1 MTAASA
7 HESSSAQPA
16 FLMSSLA
23 KRAARGRAILLA
35 GVYMNLVLA
44 VVKIA
49 AGWLGHSDALIADGL
64 ESTLDVLSSALIW
77 LALKYAERPPDSEH
91 PYGHGKMESLAGV
104 GGALILLAAGAMVAL
119 NSLREIVYGAPDRP
133 VPAMFTLG
141 VLVFVVLVKE
151 LLFRIAQAR
160 NREVESRALESDA
173 WHHRSDALTSLAAL
187 VGILIA
193 LVGGSRFVSADDWAA
208 LFSCGIIA
216 MNGLRMLRGS
226 LGELL
231 DEQAPDET
239 IQKILAC
246 ARSVQ
251 GVENVEKCRV
261 RKSGL
266 TLLADLHVRVCGD
279 VTVSAG
285 HHISHLVK
293 DALMDGGYH
302 LSDVTVHIEPAE
314 ASRKQGG

>member
-1 MTAASA
+1 
-7 HESSSAQPA
+7 
-16 FLMSSLA
+16 MSSLA
-23 KRAARGRAILLA
+23 QRASRGRSILLA
-35 GVYMNLVLA
+35 GVFMNLLLA
-44 VVKIA
+44 VVKMS

-77 LALKYAERPPDSEH
+77 LALKYAERPPDTEH

-104 GGALILLAAGAMVAL
+104 GGALILLAAGAMVAI
-119 NSLREIVYGAPDRP
+119 NSLREIAYGAPDRP

-141 VLVFVVLVKE
+141 VLALVVVVKE
-151 LLFRIAQAR
+151 LLFRMTSAR

-173 WHHRSDALTSLAAL
+173 WHHRSDALTSLAAAT
-187 VGILIA
+187 GILVA
-193 LVGGSRFVSADDWAA
+193 LAGGPRLVSADDWAA

-216 MNGLRMLRGS
+216 LNGLRMLRAS

-231 DEQAPDET
+231 DEQAPEAT
-239 IQKILAC
+239 IEKIMHC
-246 ARSVQ
+246 AQAVP
-251 GVENVEKCRV
+251 GVKNVEKCRV

-266 TLLADLHVRVCGD
+266 TLLADLHVRVRGD

-314 ASRKQGG
+314 DSIHGDA

>member
-1 MTAASA
+1 MATLAERAS
-7 HESSSAQPA
+7 
-16 FLMSSLA
+16 
-23 KRAARGRAILLA
+23 RGRSILLA
-35 GVYMNLVLA
+35 GVLINLVLA
-44 VVKIA
+44 TVKISS
-49 AGWLGHSDALIADGL
+49 GWLGHSDALVADGL

-104 GGALILLAAGAMVAL
+104 AGALILLLAGGLVAF
-119 NSLREIVYGAPDRP
+119 NSLREIFFGAHDRP
-133 VPAMFTLG
+133 VPASFTLG
-141 VLVFVVLVKE
+141 ILIVVVIVKE
-151 LLFRIAQAR
+151 TLFRFTSLR
-160 NREVESRALESDA
+160 NQEVSSRALEADA
-173 WHHRSDALTSLAAL
+173 WHHRSDALTSLAAAL
-187 VGILIA
+187 GIFAA
-193 LVGGSRFVSADDWAA
+193 LVGGQRWVSADDWAA
-208 LFSCGIIA
+208 LFSCAIIA
-216 MNGLRMLRGS
+216 FNGLSMLRGS

-239 IQKILAC
+239 IQKILHC
-246 ARSVQ
+246 AQSVP

-266 TLLADLHVRVCGD
+266 TLLADLHVRVQGN
-279 VTVSAG
+279 VSVSAG

-314 ASRKQGG
+314 EPSIAGA

>member
-1 MTAASA
+1 MSTL
-7 HESSSAQPA
+7 AQ
-16 FLMSSLA
+16 
-23 KRAARGRAILLA
+23 RAAQGRAILLA
-35 GVYMNLVLA
+35 GVFINLLLA
-44 VVKIA
+44 VVKMT

-77 LALKYAERPPDSEH
+77 LALKYAARPPDSEH

-119 NSLREIVYGAPDRP
+119 NSLREIIYGAPDRP
-133 VPAMFTLG
+133 VPAIFTLG
-141 VLVFVVLVKE
+141 VLVFVVIVKE
-151 LLFRIAQAR
+151 VLFRITNAR

-173 WHHRSDALTSLAAL
+173 WHHRSDALTSLAAAI
-187 VGILIA
+187 GILIA
-193 LVGGSRFVSADDWAA
+193 LIGGPRFVSADDWAA

-216 MNGLRMLRGS
+216 LNGLRMLRGS

-239 IQKILAC
+239 IQKIMTC
-246 ARSVQ
+246 AQAVP
-251 GVENVEKCRV
+251 GVKNVEKCRV

-266 TLLADLHVRVCGD
+266 TLLADLHVRVRGD

-285 HHISHLVK
+285 HRISHLVK

-314 ASRKQGG
+314 EPAIASA